1 MISKPLNR
9 DDGPEGHKASKLPRV
24 QSGINSQL
32 AEFVL
37 RFHLCHGVP
46 PFKTKKT
53 QNGTSLLTYSCF
65 LLNIRNELRHVELAQ
80 SDCICCTFNS
90 SEHKSAFTLDGET
103 STRSSRWTH
112 IVAEERRVKGR
123 VVYCSR

>member
-24 QSGINSQL
+24 QSGMNSQL

-37 RFHLCHGVP
+37 RFYLCHGVP
-46 PFKTKKT
+46 PFWCSQKTKKT

-65 LLNIRNELRHVELAQ
+65 LLNIRNEVRHVELAQ
-80 SDCICCTFNS
+80 SDCICCTFKI
-90 SEHKSAFTLDGET
+90 SEHNSAFTLDGET
-103 STRSSRWTH
+103 STRSSRWAH
-112 IVAEERRVKGR
+112 IVAE
-123 VVYCSR
+123 